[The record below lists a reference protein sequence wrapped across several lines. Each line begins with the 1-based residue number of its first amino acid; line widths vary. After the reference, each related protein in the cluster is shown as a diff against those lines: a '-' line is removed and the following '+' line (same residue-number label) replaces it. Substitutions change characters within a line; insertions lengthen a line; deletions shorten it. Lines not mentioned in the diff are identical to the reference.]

1 MSRPSRLAAFALCLL
16 LLPGCGWLK
25 RLAYEGSGRDG
36 WQQPERVLAALALE
50 PGERVADLGA
60 GGGYFTFRLAEAVGP
75 AGRVFAIDVDPDMIA
90 YLDERIRDEGVA
102 NVETVLA
109 EPDDP
114 KLPADGVDWIF
125 TCNTYHHLEQRA
137 AYFARARRGLRPG
150 GRVAV
155 LDLRPHGL
163 FQRIFPHATEADT
176 VEAEMRAAGF
186 HLAARH
192 DFLERQ
198 SFLVFEPEAASP

>member
-1 MSRPSRLAAFALCLL
+1 MSRLSRLAGLTLCLL

-25 RLAYEGSGRDG
+25 RLAYEGTGRDG
-36 WQQPERVLAALALE
+36 WQQPERVLEALALA

-90 YLDERIRDEGVA
+90 YLDGRIRNEGVA

-109 EPDDP
+109 GPDDP

-125 TCNTYHHLEQRA
+125 TCNTYHHIEERA

-155 LDLRPHGL
+155 IDLRPHGL
-163 FQRIFPHATEADT
+163 FQRIFPHATEAAT
-176 VEAEMRAAGF
+176 VEAEMREAGF
-186 HLAARH
+186 RLAARH

-198 SFLVFEPEAASP
+198 SFLVFEPEAQAP